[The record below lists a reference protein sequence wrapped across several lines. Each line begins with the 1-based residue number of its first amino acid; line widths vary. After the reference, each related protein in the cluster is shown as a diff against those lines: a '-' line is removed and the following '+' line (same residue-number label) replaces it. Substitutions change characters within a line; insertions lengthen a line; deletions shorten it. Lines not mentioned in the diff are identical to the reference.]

1 MREALLLI
9 GALASGTSG
18 LAAEGTSGLAA
29 ESEGQNQSELRY
41 EITGEAAMGSGDFTA
56 YQLVSNRYH
65 ALSTRANTGYLRAAL
80 FGHKYLGHADQ
91 WLLSGGADVIASVHA
106 DHSVYLQQL
115 YARLQWEQFYLE
127 AGSREHAP
135 VLRNRELSSGSLVQS
150 GNAKPI
156 PQLRLGTDGFWTV
169 PGLGDWLQVYFDAS
183 YGHFMDDDWLEK
195 RFDLYHSQHMGSFV
209 TTEVWSHEKKLYLR
223 TDPHRRFSFAIGME
237 HGVQFGGHKASYESG
252 ELKITDTNPDFADFF
267 KVILPQSDGS
277 PTTNAGDSFVF
288 GNHVGSWN
296 LQLDWNIDQD
306 HQLSCYH
313 ESPFEDGSGIRK
325 GNRYDGL
332 YGVEYRRRGDGIS
345 AVRGVVLE
353 FLQTT
358 DQSGSIHWAPQ
369 DFEQSIID
377 KLPSHATG
385 NDNYYN
391 NFYYNGYAHY
401 GMALGNPLLK
411 SPIYNLDG
419 YLGFTDNRI
428 RAWHMAISGDVTSQI
443 DYLVK
448 GSYREGYGTYFVPL
462 DTRHHSLDLMAQC
475 RYRRG
480 AWHYS
485 AAFGLSQGNILGN
498 CTSFDFKVTYYGK
511 IL

>member
-1 MREALLLI
+1 MRNVLLI
-9 GALASGTSG
+9 IASIASCSSVR
-18 LAAEGTSGLAA
+18 AAEGD
-29 ESEGQNQSELRY
+29 EQKQSELRY
-41 EITGEAAMGSGDFTA
+41 EITAETAVGSGDFTA

-65 ALSTRANTGYLRAAL
+65 VLSTRANTGYLRAAL
-80 FGHKYLGHADQ
+80 FGQKALDDSGQ
-91 WLLSGGADVIASVHA
+91 WQLDGGVDMIASVHA
-106 DHSVYLQQL
+106 DQSFYLQQL
-115 YARLQWEQFYLE
+115 YARLKWDQFYLE
-127 AGSREHAP
+127 AGSREHEP
-135 VLRNRELSSGSLVQS
+135 VLHNRMLSSGSLVQS

-156 PQLRLGTDGFWTV
+156 PQLRLGTDGFWTI
-169 PGLGDWLQVYFDAS
+169 PGLGGWLEAYFDAS
-183 YGHFMDDDWLEK
+183 YGRYMDDDWLEK
-195 RFDLYHSQHMGSFV
+195 RFDLYHSQHIGSFV
-209 TTEVWSHEKKLYLR
+209 TTQVWSHEKRLYLR
-223 TDPHRRFSFAIGME
+223 TDSRRRFSFSVGME
-237 HGVQFGGHKASYESG
+237 HGVQFGGHKASYETG
-252 ELKITDTNPDFADFF
+252 VLRVTDTNPSFADFF

-306 HQLSCYH
+306 RQLSLYH

-325 GNRYDGL
+325 ANRYDGV
-332 YGVEYRRRGDGIS
+332 YGIEYRRRGDDLS
-345 AVRGVVLE
+345 AVRNVVVE
-353 FLQTT
+353 YIQTM
-358 DQSGSIHWAPQ
+358 DQSGPIHWAPQ
-369 DFEQSIID
+369 DFGPSIIE

-401 GMALGNPLLK
+401 GMALGNSLLK
-411 SPIYNLDG
+411 SPVYNPDG
-419 YLGFTDNRI
+419 YMGFTDNRI

-462 DTRHHSLDLMAQC
+462 DPRNHSLDLMAQC

-480 AWHYS
+480 CWHYS
-485 AAFGLSQGNILGN
+485 AAFGLSRGNILGN